1 MIVVCACCEGVFEFP
16 DYPLEEGATLVE
28 GHYYCDGCEGKVFL
42 KVPIAV
48 EVNEN

>member
-16 DYPLEEGATLVE
+16 DYPLPEGCELVE
-28 GHYYCDGCEGKVFL
+28 GHFYCDDCEGKVFL